1 MELIPPE
8 LSMLSATGL
17 VALSF
22 FASMLTAAIGIG
34 GGLLMLTVMVSFL
47 PPFVVLPVHGV
58 IQLGSNGGRMALV
71 KPDARRNSLHDSAA
85 NQKKRNW
92 SGTGAP
98 ATVTRSTGLC
108 LNPQVADAAAPQHR
122 SAVMPPGPGAPGRC

>member
-22 FASMLTAAIGIG
+22 FTSMLTATIGIG
-34 GGLLMLTVMVSFL
+34 GGLLILTVMVSFL

-58 IQLGSNGGRMALV
+58 IQLGSNGGRMALM
-71 KPDARRNSLHDSAA
+71 KSDARRNSLHDSAA
-85 NQKKRNW
+85 NQKKRNRPE
-92 SGTGAP
+92 TGAP

-122 SAVMPPGPGAPGRC
+122 SAVMPPGPGAPGHC